1 MSDILKRPNTEIH
14 YKITSKDLPL
24 CCPSEKMRVWDSH
37 PRVFLPIEKTGEADC
52 PYCGA
57 KYTLVGY

>member
-1 MSDILKRPNTEIH
+1 MADVLKRSNTEKQ
-14 YKITSKDLPL
+14 YKITHQDLPL

-37 PRVFLPIEKTGEADC
+37 PRVFLPIEKTGKVDC

-57 KYTLVGY
+57 KYTLVD